1 MAHLFRVLIC
11 LVVFGLGSFLYVDQ
25 LNQQTALRFQIP
37 AIEKEIEEIT
47 QQNVQLAFQLE
58 NFNNPQHLLELAKQP
73 EYSHLK
79 FPFMEEVMVISSEI
93 AKRYESTSEEIGP
106 ADQRSLVKWPIYL
119 GSSKR

>member
-1 MAHLFRVLIC
+1 MAHLFRVMIC
-11 LVVFGLGSFLYVDQ
+11 LVTLGLGSFLYVDK

-37 AIEKEIEEIT
+37 SVEKDIEEIS
-47 QQNVQLAFQLE
+47 QKNIQLAYQLE

-93 AKRYESTSEEIGP
+93 AKRYESTSEETRP
-106 ADQRSLVKWPIYL
+106 ADQRSLAKWPIYL

>member
-1 MAHLFRVLIC
+1 MAHLFRVMIC
-11 LVVFGLGSFLYVDQ
+11 LLTLGLGSFLYVDK

-37 AIEKEIEEIT
+37 SLEKEIEEIS
-47 QQNVQLAFQLE
+47 QKNIQLAYQLE

-79 FPFMEEVMVISSEI
+79 FPYMEEVMVISSEI
-93 AKRYESTSEEIGP
+93 AKRYESTSEETRP
-106 ADQRSLVKWPIYL
+106 LDQRSLAKWPIYL